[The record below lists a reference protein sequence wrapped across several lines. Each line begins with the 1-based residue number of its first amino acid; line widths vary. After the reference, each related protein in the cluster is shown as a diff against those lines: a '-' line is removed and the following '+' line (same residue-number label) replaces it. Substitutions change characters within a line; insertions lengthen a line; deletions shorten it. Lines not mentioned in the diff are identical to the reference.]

1 MPSLLMRT
9 PSVKSFTSCRMP
21 LKETNQR
28 TAADTQ
34 SPSNLSAQLVKLS
47 EFGTKAKASGMI
59 SKEAIN
65 LLDPSAYCVIAFESS
80 WNVLVCPVSGNFSLV
95 AFSRVFFS
103 TLRGGFVFPADYD
116 QLHAR
121 GIQNLIVNRY
131 KCTQS
136 WHDSSACS

>member
-1 MPSLLMRT
+1 
-9 PSVKSFTSCRMP
+9 
-21 LKETNQR
+21 
-28 TAADTQ
+28 
-34 SPSNLSAQLVKLS
+34 
-47 EFGTKAKASGMI
+47 
-59 SKEAIN
+59 
-65 LLDPSAYCVIAFESS
+65 
-80 WNVLVCPVSGNFSLV
+80 
-95 AFSRVFFS
+95 VFFS